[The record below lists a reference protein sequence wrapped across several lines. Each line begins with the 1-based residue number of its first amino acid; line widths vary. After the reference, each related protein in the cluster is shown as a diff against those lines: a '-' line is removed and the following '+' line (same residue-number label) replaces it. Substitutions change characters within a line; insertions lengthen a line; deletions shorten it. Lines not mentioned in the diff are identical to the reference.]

1 MNDQILLLRPERL
14 REVPHRFSWC
24 DQRLFRCGIT
34 THCGADALALYLF
47 LLTVADSRGLSFY
60 SDTGIARFLT
70 LDSVALSAAR
80 TELIAADL
88 IAYRRPHY
96 QVLSLPDSSTPPPS
110 QRLGEVASVGD
121 ILRRVLNTG
130 GAR

>member
-1 MNDQILLLRPERL
+1 MNEHKLLLRPERL
-14 REVPHRFSWC
+14 REVPPRFSWC
-24 DQRLFRCGIT
+24 DQRLFRSGIT
-34 THCGADALALYLF
+34 SRCGSDALALYLF
-47 LLTVADSRGLSFY
+47 LLTVADARGLSYY
-60 SDTGIARFLT
+60 SDASIGRSLR

-80 TELIAADL
+80 AELLGADL

-121 ILRRVLNTG
+121 ILRRVFSAG
-130 GAR
+130 GAQ